1 MSALLQA
8 MEPALDALRTGH
20 MVFVVD
26 TERPERGAILAAAAE
41 RMNEDIVNVM
51 VTFARGLLAVAITPE
66 RAERLSLGMQG
77 PRPDGLMREH
87 YTVSVEAKAG
97 ISTGISAADRAR
109 TIRVLADRHARP
121 EDLVCPGHI
130 FPSVADPDGVLKHP
144 GWSEACV
151 DLAQMAG
158 LRQAMAFC
166 HVLDE
171 AGEHADEAHVRKM
184 AAEHEVPVV
193 SLSELISYRRATESV
208 MTQVAQRSLKTRYG
222 TFLCRVF
229 ENRLDGKQHLALSV
243 GDVRTP
249 DPVVARMHSE
259 CLTGDVL
266 GSRRCDCGQQLAA
279 ALTKIQG
286 EGRGVL
292 LYLRQE
298 GRGIGLAGKIAA
310 YALQDKGRDTV
321 EANLELGYEADQR
334 DFTIGA
340 QMLAAIGVRKVR
352 LMTNNPRKVK
362 EIANH
367 GVAVASREPLEV
379 EPNESNRAYLKVKKS
394 KLGHMLD
401 KV

>member
-1 MSALLQA
+1 
-8 MEPALDALRTGH
+8 

-26 TERPERGAILAAAAE
+26 PDRPDHGAVLTAAAE
-41 RMNEDIVNVM
+41 RVNEDIVNVM

-66 RAERLSLGMQG
+66 RAERLSLATQG
-77 PRPDGLMREH
+77 PRPTGLSREH

-109 TIRVLADRHARP
+109 TIQVLADRQARP
-121 EDLVCPGHI
+121 IDLVCPGHV
-130 FPSVADPDGVLKHP
+130 FPSIAHPDGVLKHP
-144 GWSEACV
+144 GWSEAV
-151 DLAQMAG
+151 LDLAQIAG

-171 AGEHADEAHVRKM
+171 EGEHADEAHVRAI
-184 AAEHEVPVV
+184 AADNDVPVV
-193 SLSELISYRRATESV
+193 TLRQLIAYRRATESV
-208 MTQVAQRSLKTRYG
+208 MTQVAQRTLETRHG
-222 TFLCRVF
+222 SFLCRVF
-229 ENRLDGKQHLALSV
+229 ENRLDNKQHVALSV

-249 DPVVARMHSE
+249 DAVLVRLHSE

-266 GSRRCDCGQQLAA
+266 GSMRCDCGAQLATA
-279 ALTKIQG
+279 MARLQG

-298 GRGIGLAGKIAA
+298 GRGIGLAAKIAA
-310 YALQDKGRDTV
+310 YALQDQGRDTV
-321 EANLELGYEADQR
+321 EANLELGFEADQR

-352 LMTNNPRKVK
+352 LMTNNPRKIS
-362 EIANH
+362 ELGNY
-367 GVAVASREPLEV
+367 GVVVDSREPIEV
-379 EPNESNRAYLKVKKS
+379 DPSDANRSYLATKKA
-394 KLGHMLD
+394 KLGHLLD